1 MLNIQT
7 KAVCSKFV
15 FFLCVC
21 VGRGGVVVVVES
33 GAGRDEL
40 GALEE
45 DRWLRNRIALGEKEF
60 YVYYYFLQ
68 RREIYLN

>member
-1 MLNIQT
+1 M
-7 KAVCSKFV
+7 
-15 FFLCVC
+15 
-21 VGRGGVVVVVES
+21 VVVVES
-33 GAGRDEL
+33 VGGRDEL

>member
-1 MLNIQT
+1 M
-7 KAVCSKFV
+7 
-15 FFLCVC
+15 C
-21 VGRGGVVVVVES
+21 VGSGGVVVVVES

-40 GALEE
+40 GAFEE